1 MALVI
6 SAGEQGVW
14 HAENLSIIFRQ
25 KGLEVLFLSL
35 ILGIQSRINVC
46 GSWVTSQKSLKTKVN
61 HPFLLCLQLEMACSK
76 CGEGVWRKESW
87 ISCWQVIVFVCVWP
101 PGAGSLRAKFELSNG
116 PSNPSTLAVQFMKEG
131 STLSGV
137 DMELQGTGYRLS
149 LNKKR
154 FATGITYSW
163 SSLHTWLLLYLTHQQ
178 LKLHICCSFLRTLYG
193 RLLRWPTTLV
203 LKEKNKFSLDIKIVN
218 FCNASRTP
226 GSICAQSGFCPG
238 GENLTTIKQHWVL
251 NTVKKKTKKKNNK
264 RKRRWAFRKM
274 CRYEV

>member
-1 MALVI
+1 MWRRCMMERELDRLLASDCI
-6 SAGEQGVW
+6 
-14 HAENLSIIFRQ
+14 
-25 KGLEVLFLSL
+25 
-35 ILGIQSRINVC
+35 C
-46 GSWVTSQKSLKTKVN
+46 
-61 HPFLLCLQLEMACSK
+61 LCLT
-76 CGEGVWRKESW
+76 
-87 ISCWQVIVFVCVWP
+87 

-131 STLSGV
+131 CTLSGV

-154 FATGITYSW
+154 FATGMTYTW
-163 SSLHTWLLLYLTHQQ
+163 SSLHTWLLVYLTHQQ

-203 LKEKNKFSLDIKIVN
+203 LKEIQKFIVN

-238 GENLTTIKQHWVL
+238 GENLTTRKQHWVL
-251 NTVKKKTKKKNNK
+251 NTVIKKILKNNK
-264 RKRRWAFRKM
+264 RKKKM
-274 CRYEV
+274 SFQENV